1 MSKRRGYRVE
11 PFGGNR
17 QIVAAS
23 AAVGREKDTI
33 HLMTEV
39 DITVPRRLIAEHR
52 ERTGERLSFTGYVVT
67 CLARTLDEFRRFNS
81 FRKGSRLIVLDD
93 LTISVLFE
101 REIDGENIPEP
112 VGIQAVNRKTYRQV
126 NDELRAAQQQA
137 GQRLGS
143 ATRTA
148 WIRFIPGFLLRTFI
162 RLASHNI
169 GMQKRF
175 GVVGVTAVGMFGS
188 GPMWLIPLTSATV
201 TVAVGAIAKRPVL
214 IDDSLQEREHVCLT
228 VSFDHDIVDGA
239 PAARFTSRFA
249 ELLSSGDELR
259 DSVGE
264 AASEPRIAVAD
275 RAEGEEVQ

>member
-1 MSKRRGYRVE
+1 M
-11 PFGGNR
+11 
-17 QIVAAS
+17 VAAS
-23 AAVGREKDTI
+23 SAVGREKDTI

-39 DITVPRRLIAEHR
+39 DITEPRRLIAEHR
-52 ERTGERLSFTGYVVT
+52 ERTGERLSLTGYVVT
-67 CLARTLDEFRRFNS
+67 CLARTLDEFPRFNS

-112 VGIQAVNRKTYRQV
+112 VGIQAANRKTYRQV

-143 ATRTA
+143 ATGTA
-148 WIRFIPGFLLRTFI
+148 WIRFIPSFLLRTFI
-162 RLASHNI
+162 RLASRNI

-214 IDDSLQEREHVCLT
+214 IDDGLQEREHVCLT
-228 VSFDHDIVDGA
+228 VSFDHDIVDGG
-239 PAARFTSRFA
+239 PAARFTGRFA

-275 RAEGEEVQ
+275 RAKGEEVR